1 MRRSVPWPPWREAG
15 ADFII
20 CLSHSGTGGRG
31 KGEDYELARRVD
43 GIDVILSGHT
53 HTTLDEPLRVG
64 DTLIVSCGEYTA
76 NLGVLTVEW
85 KPNGEKTVADYRLLP
100 VDETVAED
108 PDMAAMAAAFQPLV
122 EEQYLSQFGVGFDE
136 VLARSPS
143 PLPPSAGSARSTGRT
158 PWAA

>member
-1 MRRSVPWPPWREAG
+1 MSRNAPY
-15 ADFII
+15 FII
-20 CLSHSGTGGRG
+20 CLSHSGTDGRG

-85 KPNGEKTVADYRLLP
+85 KPNGEKTVTDYRLLP

-108 PDMAAMAAAFQPLV
+108 PDMVALAASFRPWW
-122 EEQYLSQFGVGFDE
+122 
-136 VLARSPS
+136 RSS
-143 PLPPSAGSARSTGRT
+143 IWTTTA
-158 PWAA
+158 